1 MPLPVFIAVGL
12 TACAGIAAYAH
23 WLGRS
28 ARRSLVDESE
38 ALRLFQAACPDL
50 PAREAR
56 LATDR
61 HAALVTLENGDAGLL
76 YAMGSKWIARD
87 LPAGSV
93 KTLKRLSDNRLR
105 LILADYTMPRL
116 TVALANESE
125 CERWIEAMESTTC
138 PPEHAATGREARA

>member
-12 TACAGIAAYAH
+12 AACAVIAAYAH

-28 ARRSLVDESE
+28 ARQTLSDTED

-50 PAREAR
+50 EARQAR
-56 LATDR
+56 LAGDR
-61 HAALVTLENGDAGLL
+61 HAALVMLENGDAGLL
-76 YAMGSKWIARD
+76 YAMGSKWMARD

-93 KTLKRLSDNRLR
+93 KAVKRLSANRLR

-116 TVALANESE
+116 TIALADENER
-125 CERWIEAMESTTC
+125 ERWIEAMENAAQ
-138 PPEHAATGREARA
+138 PPERGPIERKATA